1 MPPPRTSPIASRA
14 CPSCAPYCETRA
26 SPRFVGGGSETLRLA
41 SPVSLR
47 QFLQPEPDQ
56 LLGLR
61 ALACAARRGGNR
73 GGGLR
78 MTVTEIDQCGDRIR
92 DRLRRTML
100 IHRAGKP
107 DHRRIDVGIS

>member
-14 CPSCAPYCETRA
+14 CPTCAPYCETRA

-61 ALACAARRGGNR
+61 ALACATC
-73 GGGLR
+73 GGGDGGSRLR
-78 MTVTEIDQCGDRIR
+78 VTIAEIDQCGDRIR

-100 IHRAGKP
+100 IHRAG
-107 DHRRIDVGIS
+107 